1 MKYCRR
7 GSLEGGVNKTVQ
19 PSGASIP
26 IQPGKNPMSYQK
38 TYRKQSANQIL
49 KDATISVMNAGNVE
63 ITHPEWQGCI
73 FVRDQDGDLV
83 ITDQIGG
90 MVRLICSVRAAE
102 KLQDLDDARE
112 AKQIEVLRAE
122 DEKNGTTYAQYL

>member
-1 MKYCRR
+1 
-7 GSLEGGVNKTVQ
+7 
-19 PSGASIP
+19 
-26 IQPGKNPMSYQK
+26 MSYQK